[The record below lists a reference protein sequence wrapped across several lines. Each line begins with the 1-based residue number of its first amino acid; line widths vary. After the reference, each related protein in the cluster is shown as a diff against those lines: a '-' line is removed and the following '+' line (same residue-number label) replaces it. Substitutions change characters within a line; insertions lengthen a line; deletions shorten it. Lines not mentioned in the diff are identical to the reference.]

1 MIFCRGEG
9 GGKRVVILGCLQ
21 VLISGELD
29 SLECNPENV
38 IQNFEYIILL
48 QSIPARIHPLYLV
61 KLKRKLI
68 VNSLPRSTW
77 LCIWPSLSSP
87 DKSTQSHECR
97 RTDDA
102 WQCFPWARSWQM
114 ISKHWWNH
122 ESTYVNNS
130 NFISESTVKLT
141 AEHFIMLNPQAV
153 VASSTY
159 GVLPC
164 YFLSLF
170 LKLSCFPQNLMQLS
184 HFQQET
190 KSNFIETQSN
200 LCGTRLAQ

>member
-1 MIFCRGEG
+1 
-9 GGKRVVILGCLQ
+9 
-21 VLISGELD
+21 
-29 SLECNPENV
+29 
-38 IQNFEYIILL
+38 
-48 QSIPARIHPLYLV
+48 
-61 KLKRKLI
+61 
-68 VNSLPRSTW
+68 
-77 LCIWPSLSSP
+77 
-87 DKSTQSHECR
+87 
-97 RTDDA
+97 
-102 WQCFPWARSWQM
+102 M

-130 NFISESTVKLT
+130 NFISESIVKLT